1 MPKWDATPATR
12 YANFPQDS
20 FLATDYV
27 PVATTGEGV
36 IYKRR
41 LDALRTRTEKGI
53 QLASLR

>member
-1 MPKWDATPATR
+1 MDT
-12 YANFPQDS
+12 

-41 LDALRTRTEKGI
+41 LDALRTRTDKGT
-53 QLASLR
+53 QSASLR